1 MQRCGS
7 ATTSARRD
15 RTLPGFHHDAYSREG
30 TLATGVLQLL
40 QRAAAE
46 SIQLRIFARIALEF
60 SIRVPRIDVER
71 VWRED
76 LPARMNR
83 FFEVLTI
90 QKGLDKLLTG
100 TTTALLQV
108 ILGQS
113 LLMFYHRYCTL
124 SGIGLAVTLALILGA
139 HRPSRA
145 GDEPDGERVQVPH
158 GALARGGRA
167 IRELLMS
174 VEILRLPP
182 VTIPSRMKQQRPAR
196 DLVCRERHF
205 IDHRTRRGSDSNN
218 HAVEVRHGLQ
228 RQLRDVLAVLVP
240 MEGLSIYVPVLA
252 SISSFPIWN
261 GAPVSSRA
269 ESEAVTPRDTGV
281 FRSLVVTDTPVGPVR
296 LVGRPVRPQHQHRTR
311 TLLRVSAIRLDGS
324 ES

>member
-15 RTLPGFHHDAYSREG
+15 GTLPRFHHDAYSREG

-71 VWRED
+71 AWREH
-76 LPARMNR
+76 LPVRMNR

-90 QKGLDKLLTG
+90 HKGLDKLLTG

-108 ILGQS
+108 ILGLL
-113 LLMFYHRYCTL
+113 LLMFYHPYFPL
-124 SGIGLAVTLALILGA
+124 FGIELAVTLARSLGA

-158 GALARGGRA
+158 GALARRGHA
-167 IRELLMS
+167 LRELLMS
-174 VEILRLPP
+174 VEILRPPP
-182 VTIPSRMKQQRPAR
+182 VTIPSRVKQ
-196 DLVCRERHF
+196 
-205 IDHRTRRGSDSNN
+205 
-218 HAVEVRHGLQ
+218 
-228 RQLRDVLAVLVP
+228 
-240 MEGLSIYVPVLA
+240 
-252 SISSFPIWN
+252 
-261 GAPVSSRA
+261 
-269 ESEAVTPRDTGV
+269 
-281 FRSLVVTDTPVGPVR
+281 
-296 LVGRPVRPQHQHRTR
+296 
-311 TLLRVSAIRLDGS
+311 
-324 ES
+324 